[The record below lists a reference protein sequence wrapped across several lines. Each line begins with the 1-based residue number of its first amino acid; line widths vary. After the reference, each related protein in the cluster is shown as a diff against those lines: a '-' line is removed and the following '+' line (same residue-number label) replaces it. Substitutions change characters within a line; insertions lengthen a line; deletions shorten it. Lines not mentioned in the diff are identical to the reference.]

1 MSRATPQVRKTIAV
15 TMFLLLAAIVALAGR
30 IAWVQFVEGRELA
43 AKSRTQLR
51 DSKLL
56 QSPRG
61 TIYDR
66 GGRELAISSLRKS
79 LYVNPRE
86 FNKEPAAMAAKLAP
100 ILDMKMETVR
110 DRLLA
115 GGSFVWL
122 KRTLEPEAAQQVID
136 LIKAE
141 DIHGL
146 NFIEESKRYYPNDG
160 LAAQVLGF
168 VGTDDIGLSGVE
180 MALDKTIKGELVR
193 QAVDTDSYGIPI
205 LRSSV
210 MFKPV
215 KQEKSVFLTIDSAI
229 QFIVEQSLDKVMAR
243 TQARGATVII
253 MNPRT
258 GEILAMAS
266 RPGFDPNRFYRY
278 GAGEWKNRAVS
289 VIYEPGSTFKAVVAA
304 AALQEKVVGIN
315 ERFVDKGYI
324 EVSGRRIKNWS
335 GDSYGTVSLTDVVQN
350 SINTSFVQIG
360 LRLGAERLNNYARAF
375 GFGQA
380 TDIELPGEEEGLLFK
395 TQDMRD
401 SDLATMAIG
410 QSIAVTPLQLLTA
423 VAAIANEGVLLKPYI
438 IKEIY
443 NADGSLASA
452 TPTQRVRQA
461 ISPETAKVLI
471 GLMEKVI
478 SEGGGKRAAVKGY
491 RFAGKTGTAERLKE
505 SGGGYEAGRYIA
517 SFVGFGPVEDPQV
530 AALVVID
537 DPVGAYYGGEIAAP
551 VFGEIM
557 NQVMRY
563 LTIRPHNAAEL
574 VSVPAARPA
583 LAAQAPTKQAVA
595 PAVKP
600 GPGKVAVPNVLG
612 RSMRDAGDILA
623 GAGLVFVPAGSGV
636 AVRQS
641 VAPNRS
647 VNPGTEVTVY
657 FEPR

>member
-1 MSRATPQVRKTIAV
+1 MSTATPQVRKTIAV
-15 TMFLLLAAIVALAGR
+15 TMFLLLAAIVALVGR
-30 IAWVQFVEGRELA
+30 IAWVQFVEGRQLTE
-43 AKSRTQLR
+43 KSRTQLR

-66 GGRELAISSLRKS
+66 SGRELAISSLRKS

-86 FNKEPAAMAAKLAP
+86 FDKEPAAMAARLAP
-100 ILDMKMETVR
+100 ILDMKVETVR

-122 KRTLEPEAAQQVID
+122 KRTLEPEAAQKIVD

-141 DIHGL
+141 NIRGL

-168 VGTDDIGLSGVE
+168 VGTDDVGLSGIE
-180 MALDKTIKGELVR
+180 MALDKTIKGELVK

-215 KQEKSVFLTIDSAI
+215 KQGKSVYLTIDSAI

-258 GEILAMAS
+258 GEVLAMAS

-304 AALQEKVVGIN
+304 AALQEKAIGIN

-335 GDSYGTVSLTDVVQN
+335 GDSYGTVPLADVIKN

-395 TQDMRD
+395 SQDMRD
-401 SDLATMAIG
+401 SDVATMAIG

-423 VAAIANEGVLLKPYI
+423 VAAIANDGVLVKPYI
-438 IKEIY
+438 IKEVY

-452 TPTQRVRQA
+452 TPTQRVRQV
-461 ISPETAKVLI
+461 ISPETAKLLT

-517 SFVGFGPVEDPQV
+517 SFVGFGPTEDPQV

-574 VSVPAARPA
+574 ASVPAARPS
-583 LAAQAPTKQAVA
+583 QPAPAKQPVA

-612 RSMRDAGDILA
+612 RSMRDAGDILT

-636 AVRQS
+636 AVRQTVPPNS
-641 VAPNRS
+641 V

>member
-1 MSRATPQVRKTIAV
+1 MSRATPQVRKSIAV
-15 TMFLLLAAIVALAGR
+15 AMFLLLAAIVALVGR
-30 IAWVQFVEGRELA
+30 IAWVQFVEGRHLA
-43 AKSRTQLR
+43 EKSRTQLR

-61 TIYDR
+61 TIFDR
-66 GGRELAISSLRKS
+66 SGRELAISSLRKS

-100 ILDMKMETVR
+100 ILDMKTEAVR

-122 KRTLEPEAAQQVID
+122 KRTLEPEAAQKVVD

-141 DIHGL
+141 NIRGL
-146 NFIEESKRYYPNDG
+146 SFIEESKRYYPNDG

-168 VGTDDIGLSGVE
+168 VGTDDVGLSGIE

-215 KQEKSVFLTIDSAI
+215 KQGKSVYLTIDSAI

-304 AALQEKVVGIN
+304 AALQEKVIGMN
-315 ERFVDKGYI
+315 EWFVDNGYI

-335 GDSYGTVSLTDVVQN
+335 GDSYGTVPFIDVIKN

-395 TQDMRD
+395 SQDMRD

-423 VAAIANEGVLLKPYI
+423 VSAIANDGVLVKPYI

-452 TPTQRVRQA
+452 TPTQRVRQV
-461 ISPETAKVLI
+461 ISPETSKLLT

-478 SEGGGKRAAVKGY
+478 SEGGGRRAAVKGY

-517 SFVGFGPVEDPQV
+517 SFVGFGPTEDPQV

-574 VSVPAARPA
+574 ASVPAARPSPPA
-583 LAAQAPTKQAVA
+583 LAPAKQAVA

-600 GPGKVAVPNVLG
+600 GPGKVATPNVLG
-612 RSMRDAGDILA
+612 RSMRDAGDLLA
-623 GAGLVFVPAGSGV
+623 GAGLVFVPVGSGV
-636 AVRQS
+636 AVRQT
-641 VAPNRS
+641 VPPNTI
-647 VNPGTEVTVY
+647 VNPGAEVTVY

>member
-15 TMFLLLAAIVALAGR
+15 TMFLLLAAIVALVGR

-43 AKSRTQLR
+43 ERSRTQLR

-100 ILDMKMETVR
+100 ILDMKMEAVR

-122 KRTLEPEAAQQVID
+122 KRTLEPEAAQKVVD

-141 DIHGL
+141 DIRGL

-168 VGTDDIGLSGVE
+168 VGTDDVGLSGVE

-335 GDSYGTVSLTDVVQN
+335 GDSYGTVSLTDVVKN
-350 SINTSFVQIG
+350 SINTNFVQIG

-375 GFGQA
+375 GFGKA

-423 VAAIANEGVLLKPYI
+423 VAAIANDGVLLKPYI

-443 NADGSLASA
+443 NADGSLAAA
-452 TPTQRVRQA
+452 TPTQRVRQV
-461 ISPETAKVLI
+461 ISPETAKLLV

-505 SGGGYEAGRYIA
+505 SGGGYEVGRYIA

-574 VSVPAARPA
+574 ASVPAARPA
-583 LAAQAPTKQAVA
+583 LAAQAPAKQAVA

-623 GAGLVFVPAGSGV
+623 GSGLVFVPAGSGV

-641 VAPNRS
+641 VAPNS
-647 VNPGTEVTVY
+647 IVNPGTEVTVY

>member
-1 MSRATPQVRKTIAV
+1 MSRATPQVRKSIAFV
-15 TMFLLLAAIVALAGR
+15 MFLLLAAIIALVGR
-30 IAWVQFVEGRELA
+30 IAWVQFVEGRHLA
-43 AKSRTQLR
+43 EKSRTQLR

-66 GGRELAISSLRKS
+66 SGRELAISSLRKS

-100 ILDMKMETVR
+100 ILDMKTEAVR

-122 KRTLEPEAAQQVID
+122 KRTLEPEAAQKVVD

-141 DIHGL
+141 NIRGL
-146 NFIEESKRYYPNDG
+146 SFIEESKRYYPNDG

-168 VGTDDIGLSGVE
+168 VGTDDVGLSGIE

-215 KQEKSVFLTIDSAI
+215 KQGKSVYLTIDSAI

-289 VIYEPGSTFKAVVAA
+289 VIYEPGSTFKALVAA
-304 AALQEKVVGIN
+304 AALQEKVIGMN
-315 ERFVDKGYI
+315 ERFVDNGYI

-335 GDSYGTVSLTDVVQN
+335 GDSYGTVPLIDVIKN

-395 TQDMRD
+395 SEDMRD

-423 VAAIANEGVLLKPYI
+423 VSAIANDGVLVKPYI
-438 IKEIY
+438 IKEVY

-452 TPTQRVRQA
+452 TPTQRVRQV
-461 ISPETAKVLI
+461 ISPETSKLLT

-517 SFVGFGPVEDPQV
+517 SFVGFGPTEDPQV

-574 VSVPAARPA
+574 ASVPAARPSPP
-583 LAAQAPTKQAVA
+583 AQAPVKQAVA

-600 GPGKVAVPNVLG
+600 GPGKVAAPNVLG

-623 GAGLVFVPAGSGV
+623 EAGLVFVPVGSGV
-636 AVRQS
+636 AVRQT
-641 VAPNRS
+641 VPPNTI
-647 VNPGTEVTVY
+647 VNPGAEVTVY

>member
-1 MSRATPQVRKTIAV
+1 MSTATPQVRKTIAV
-15 TMFLLLAAIVALAGR
+15 TMFLLLAAIVALVGR
-30 IAWVQFVEGRELA
+30 IAWVQFVEGRQLTE
-43 AKSRTQLR
+43 KSRTQLR

-66 GGRELAISSLRKS
+66 SGRELAISSLRKS

-86 FNKEPAAMAAKLAP
+86 FNKEPAAMAARLAP
-100 ILDMKMETVR
+100 ILDMKVETVR

-122 KRTLEPEAAQQVID
+122 KRTLEPEAAQKIVD

-141 DIHGL
+141 NIRGL

-168 VGTDDIGLSGVE
+168 VGTDDVGLSGIE
-180 MALDKTIKGELVR
+180 MALDKTIKGELVK

-215 KQEKSVFLTIDSAI
+215 KQGKSVYLTIDSAI

-258 GEILAMAS
+258 GEVLAMAS

-304 AALQEKVVGIN
+304 AALQEKAIGIN

-335 GDSYGTVSLTDVVQN
+335 GDSYGTVPLADVIKN

-395 TQDMRD
+395 SQDMRD
-401 SDLATMAIG
+401 SDVATMAIG

-423 VAAIANEGVLLKPYI
+423 VAAIANDGVLVKPYI
-438 IKEIY
+438 IKEVY

-452 TPTQRVRQA
+452 TPTQRVRQV
-461 ISPETAKVLI
+461 ISPETAKLLT

-517 SFVGFGPVEDPQV
+517 SFVGFGPTEDPQV

-574 VSVPAARPA
+574 ASVPAARPS
-583 LAAQAPTKQAVA
+583 QPAPAKQPVA

-612 RSMRDAGDILA
+612 RSMRDAGDILT

-636 AVRQS
+636 AVRQTVPPNS
-641 VAPNRS
+641 V